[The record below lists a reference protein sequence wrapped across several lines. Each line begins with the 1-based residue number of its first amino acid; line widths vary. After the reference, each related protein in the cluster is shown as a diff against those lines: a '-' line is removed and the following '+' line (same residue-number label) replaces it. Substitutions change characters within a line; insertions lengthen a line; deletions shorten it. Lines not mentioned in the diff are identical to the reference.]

1 MLQDC
6 STDAVHAPPV
16 AGIAG
21 SAEAGCFSIVLS
33 GGQAGS
39 YADDADLGESFT
51 YTGSGGCLLRG
62 TSAQPK
68 NLRTAPQTYVSC
80 LPSASHWLAHA
91 PQDQTFNDVPNAALK
106 RSAETKKPV
115 RVVRG
120 YKNSTKWAP
129 VEGYVYSG
137 LYRVERAWMAQG
149 LSGFKI
155 CRYALKR
162 IRGQA
167 PLPVFDDKEALL
179 AL

>member
-1 MLQDC
+1 M
-6 STDAVHAPPV
+6 
-16 AGIAG
+16 
-21 SAEAGCFSIVLS
+21 LS
-33 GGQAGS
+33 GGGGMYS
-39 YADDADLGESFT
+39 DDADLGESFT

-62 TSAQPK
+62 TSSQPK
-68 NLRTAPQTYVSC
+68 NLRTAPQTF
-80 LPSASHWLAHA
+80 
-91 PQDQTFNDVPNAALK
+91 DQTFDGPNAALR

-120 YKNSTKWAP
+120 YKNPTKWAP

-137 LYRVERAWMAQG
+137 LYRVERAWLATG

-167 PLPVFDDKEALL
+167 PLPVFDDKEAML
-179 AL
+179 AA

>member
-1 MLQDC
+1 QDC

-68 NLRTAPQTYVSC
+68 NLRTAPQTY
-80 LPSASHWLAHA
+80 
-91 PQDQTFNDVPNAALK
+91 DQTFNDVPNAALK